1 MNATSGPRNEYSRG
15 SGSSGHDSGG
25 FSGGS
30 GPPPRRRTD
39 EAEGRAR
46 GLILVATLLA
56 ALLLLV
62 AEFTA
67 LYRVHVAADSAPIK
81 TVTGGSNHSYAMLVI
96 ALAAIV
102 LGALVWRSGTRSA
115 LFALGVLGVVALLI
129 AVLGDLPDSEA
140 TGLAGSVT
148 HGYVNASSTP
158 SAGLYMETLAAILL
172 IATSGLGFLT
182 LGPASNRR
190 LGDSRGPG
198 PGPQGGD
205 GSGANGGNGGGVPAW
220 SRSRRGPSGPG
231 G

>member
-1 MNATSGPRNEYSRG
+1 MSATSGARNEYSRG
-15 SGSSGHDSGG
+15 SGGSGQDSGG

-30 GPPPRRRTD
+30 GPPSRRRTD

-46 GLILVATLLA
+46 GLILTATLLA

-67 LYRVHVAADSAPIK
+67 LYKVHIATNSVPIK

-96 ALAAIV
+96 ALAALL
-102 LGALVWRSGTRSA
+102 LGALVWRSGSRSA
-115 LFALGVLGVVALLI
+115 LFALGVLGVVGLLI

-140 TGLAGSVT
+140 TGLAGSAG

-158 SAGLYMETLAAILL
+158 SAGLYMETLGAILL

-182 LGPASNRR
+182 LGPAGTRR
-190 LGDSRGPG
+190 LGGSRGPE
-198 PGPQGGD
+198 PRQPRPQGGN
-205 GSGANGGNGGGVPAW
+205 GSGGNGGGAPTW
-220 SRSRRGPSGPG
+220 SRTRRGGSGPEG
-231 G
+231 